1 MTILKLALLGSLR
14 IIAFGSL
21 KIGLFV
27 YALFLSDT
35 VVVAVGPEGT
45 RYVGDEHFHAPR
57 AARPRVTLAEQDTW
71 LHADRASP

>member
-1 MTILKLALLGSLR
+1 MAILKLALLGSLR

-35 VVVAVGPEGT
+35 VVVAAGPEGA

-57 AARPRVTLAEQDTW
+57 ARWPSKTPGFTRTE
-71 LHADRASP
+71 SP

>member
-1 MTILKLALLGSLR
+1 MTVLKLALLGSLR

-35 VVVAVGPEGT
+35 VVVAMVPEGT
-45 RYVGDEHFHAPR
+45 RYVGDRNSFAAPEARSR
-57 AARPRVTLAEQDTW
+57 ATVTQQDAW
-71 LHADRASP
+71 PPADRASP

>member
-35 VVVAVGPEGT
+35 AVAAVVPEGT
-45 RYVGDEHFHAPR
+45 RYVGDGNSYAAPEARSR
-57 AARPRVTLAEQDTW
+57 ATMTEQDAW
-71 LHADRASP
+71 LPADRASP